1 MKFQGLKQLFQ
12 SLFNRWNINTV
23 NRSIGDQQFVGLD
36 GQTLTY
42 AGAAPSSSTWITSIM
57 KQSRGGKKRSIMS
70 GEVSVLGNLENIVK
84 SLHRAMRYPLLVR
97 RYTNRLYQ

>member
-1 MKFQGLKQLFQ
+1 
-12 SLFNRWNINTV
+12 
-23 NRSIGDQQFVGLD
+23 
-36 GQTLTY
+36 
-42 AGAAPSSSTWITSIM
+42 M